1 MWPWLVNDKWQLHTY
16 DQHQASSNEMTDTI
30 QPCSDVQLASIQSY
44 IHPRTSKSVFSWVE
58 FRPGDKGFVGHWYPS
73 SLWKCQGLESW
84 VLHLVYISCSVLPSY
99 HSATNSLSSPGAL
112 LLVGTQQGDYFLN
125 TVFLG
130 QLILFECRQ
139 NIPYKGKTTP
149 KNFSKIK

>member
-1 MWPWLVNDKWQLHTY
+1 M
-16 DQHQASSNEMTDTI
+16 
-30 QPCSDVQLASIQSY
+30 
-44 IHPRTSKSVFSWVE
+44 
-58 FRPGDKGFVGHWYPS
+58 
-73 SLWKCQGLESW
+73 
-84 VLHLVYISCSVLPSY
+84 LHLVYISCSVLSY
-99 HSATNSLSSPGAL
+99 HSAANSLSSPDAL

-149 KNFSKIK
+149 KNFSKIKKKMGNCSEQVSRTEEPSSEGLESSTSHISYSQYPVKPPSQPNPPWPHTLATPLQLCLFVHC